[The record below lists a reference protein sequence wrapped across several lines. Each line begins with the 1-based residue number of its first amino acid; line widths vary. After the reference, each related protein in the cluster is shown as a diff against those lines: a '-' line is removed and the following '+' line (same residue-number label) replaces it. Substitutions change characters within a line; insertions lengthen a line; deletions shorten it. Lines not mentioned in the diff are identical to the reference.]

1 MWLLFSSLQTIT
13 LSDTL
18 PEITETLY
26 PLMEGLHMLW
36 LLSRFYCRGEQM
48 VPLMERIAWVLCSQ
62 AKTHLQLRD
71 IFK

>member
-1 MWLLFSSLQTIT
+1 MTTFSSFQTIT

-18 PEITETLY
+18 PEITETLC

-36 LLSRFYCRGEQM
+36 LLSRFYCKDEHM
-48 VPLMERIAWVLCSQ
+48 VALMERIAWILCSQ
-62 AKTHLQLRD
+62 AKARLQLSD